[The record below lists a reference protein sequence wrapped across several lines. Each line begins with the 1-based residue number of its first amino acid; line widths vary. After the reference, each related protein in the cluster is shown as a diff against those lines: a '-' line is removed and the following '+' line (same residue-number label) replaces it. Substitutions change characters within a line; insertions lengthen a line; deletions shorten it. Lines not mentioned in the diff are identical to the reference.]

1 MNSEKEMIAKSEA
14 LEQVNLA
21 LRRAALLYHF
31 FAETLISE
39 FGEDE
44 GQQLVLKAIGA
55 YGAHIGH
62 AAEDRARKMGLDA
75 VPENFQD
82 DLPVMAWDA
91 EEVIVDDEKRTRIH
105 HCPLAQV
112 WRELGNPR
120 HARLYC
126 FVDQAKM
133 TAFSPDHT
141 YVHLK
146 NVLDGDPHCELVVR
160 KSQDAEQG

>member
-1 MNSEKEMIAKSEA
+1 MSLEKDMMPKSEA
-14 LEQVNLA
+14 LDQVNLA
-21 LRRAALLYHF
+21 LRRTALLYHY
-31 FAETLISE
+31 FADTLIAE

-44 GQQLVLKAIGA
+44 GRRLVLKAIGA
-55 YGAHIGH
+55 YGSHIGR
-62 AAEDRARKMGLDA
+62 AAEERAREMGLDT

-82 DLPVMAWDA
+82 DLPMMAWDA
-91 EEVIVDDEKRTRIH
+91 EDVVVDGEKRTRIH
-105 HCPLAQV
+105 HCPLAKV
-112 WRELGNPR
+112 WRELGNPK

-133 TAFSPDHT
+133 TAFNPDHT

-160 KSQDAEQG
+160 ENPDAG